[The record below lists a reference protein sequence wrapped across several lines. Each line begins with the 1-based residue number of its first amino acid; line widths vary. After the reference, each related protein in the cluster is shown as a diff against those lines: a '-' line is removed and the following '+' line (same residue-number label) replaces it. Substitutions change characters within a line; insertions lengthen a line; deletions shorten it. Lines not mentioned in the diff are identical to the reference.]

1 MRLCMLLNS
10 CIQIYAFIH
19 VFIFESAVSFLNG
32 LLLLHYAREFQK
44 KMAGNRPPLVTI
56 QSMTRHREGRRH
68 IVKKRIFSVPP
79 CIRKSFVISK
89 IMLASRKTNRRKL
102 SASKNLALC
111 SLISF
116 SIYTALPL
124 LNPFFPTLPPSTL
137 PTVLLHCLGR
147 F

>member
-1 MRLCMLLNS
+1 MHSNLRVYSRFYFRICR
-10 CIQIYAFIH
+10 
-19 VFIFESAVSFLNG
+19 EFLNG
-32 LLLLHYAREFQK
+32 LLLLHYARELK
-44 KMAGNRPPLVTI
+44 KKWRAIGHHWSPSSRDKA
-56 QSMTRHREGRRH
+56 REGRRH
-68 IVKKRIFSVPP
+68 ILKKRIFSVPP